1 MTTATKTPRPENFD
15 AYWDAI
21 DAELA
26 ALPAAPALEASPL
39 RSTPFSTTY
48 ELRLTSIGPY
58 RIFGWYS
65 VPTGAGPFPGMFNA
79 PGYGSVVTP
88 APYDDRERFAVL
100 TLAHRGQRLADKPFA
115 ASYPGLL
122 THGIDDPATYIYRGI
137 AADIIRAVEF
147 LQSRPEIDQERVG
160 IAGNDLAIIAAC
172 RRPGFA
178 ALHVTDLLFH
188 RVMEVRRR
196 TEAYPI
202 EEINDHL
209 RQFPESET
217 AVGATLSYFD
227 PIHHAPRFQ
236 GRVIFKHGDSG
247 STNGADWLEPLARAL
262 GGTVEPY
269 AMTFEGGTDRDALD
283 ARMADYLDVEA
294 KPRVWEIV

>member
-1 MTTATKTPRPENFD
+1 MTTAAHTARPDDFD

-48 ELRLTSIGPY
+48 ELRLTSTGPY
-58 RIFGWYS
+58 RIAGWYS
-65 VPTGAGPFPGMFNA
+65 VPSGSGPFPGMFNT

-88 APYDDRERFAVL
+88 APYDDRERYAVL
-100 TLAHRGQRLADKPFA
+100 TLSHRGQRLADKPFA
-115 ASYPGLL
+115 AAYPGLL
-122 THGIDDPATYIYRGI
+122 TYGIEDPATYIYRGI
-137 AADIIRAVEF
+137 AADIIRAAEF
-147 LQSRPEIDQERVG
+147 MLSRPEIDQSRVG
-160 IAGNDLAIIAAC
+160 ITGNDLAIIVAC

-209 RQFPESET
+209 RLYPESE
-217 AVGATLSYFD
+217 ARVGATLSYFD
-227 PIHHAPRFQ
+227 PIHHASRFQ
-236 GRVIFKHGDSG
+236 GNVILKYGDPG
-247 STNGADWLEPLARAL
+247 STSGADWLAPLADAF

-269 AMTFEGGTDRDALD
+269 ALTFEGGTDRDAVD
-283 ARMADYLDVEA
+283 ARMAGNLGVEA
-294 KPRVWEIV
+294 RPRVWEIA

>member
-1 MTTATKTPRPENFD
+1 MDASFTVRPPAFD
-15 AYWDAI
+15 AFWDEI
-21 DAELA
+21 DGELA
-26 ALPAAPALEASPL
+26 RFPAAAALEASPL

-58 RIFGWYS
+58 RIFGWFS
-65 VPTGAGPFPGMFNA
+65 VPHGPGPFPGLVHT

-88 APYDDRERFAVL
+88 APYDDRERYAVL

-122 THGIDDPATYIYRGI
+122 THGIVDPATYIYRGI
-137 AADIIRAVEF
+137 AADVLRAAEF
-147 LQSRPEIDQERVG
+147 LLGRPDVDPARVG
-160 IAGNDLAIIAAC
+160 ITGNDLAIAAAA

-178 ALHVTDLLFH
+178 ALLVTDLLFH
-188 RVMEVRRR
+188 RLMEIRTR

-209 RQFPESET
+209 RLHPEHKQLVAET
-217 AVGATLSYFD
+217 LEFFD
-227 PIHHAPRFQ
+227 PIHHAPAVAAN
-236 GRVIFKHGDSG
+236 VILKMGVAG
-247 STNGADWLEPLARAL
+247 STSGADWLAPLSGAFA
-262 GGTVEPY
+262 GPVTAY
-269 AMTFEGGTDRDALD
+269 SMTFEGGTDRDALD
-283 ARMADYLDVEA
+283 ALLAGHLGVEP

>member
-1 MTTATKTPRPENFD
+1 MTTAAHTARPDDFD

-26 ALPAAPALEASPL
+26 AVPGAPALEASPL

-48 ELRLTSIGPY
+48 ELRLTSTGPY
-58 RIFGWYS
+58 RIVGWYS
-65 VPTGAGPFPGMFNA
+65 VPTGTGPFPGMFNT

-88 APYDDRERFAVL
+88 APYDDRERYAVL
-100 TLAHRGQRLADKPFA
+100 TLSHRGQRLANEPFA
-115 ASYPGLL
+115 AAYPGLL
-122 THGIDDPATYIYRGI
+122 THGIEDPATYIYRGI
-137 AADIIRAVEF
+137 AADIIRAAEF
-147 LQSRPEIDQERVG
+147 LQSRPEIDQSRLG

-196 TEAYPI
+196 SEAYPI

-209 RQFPESET
+209 RQNPEAE
-217 AVGATLSYFD
+217 AKVGATLSYFD
-227 PIHHAPRFQ
+227 PFHLASRFQ
-236 GRVIFKHGDSG
+236 GKVILKHGDLG
-247 STNGADWLEPLARAL
+247 STSGADWLAPLATEF
-262 GGTVEPY
+262 GGAVEPY
-269 AMTFEGGTDRDALD
+269 ELTFEGGTDRDAVD
-283 ARMADYLDVEA
+283 AQMAGYLGVEA
-294 KPRVWEIV
+294 KPRVWEIA